1 VSSLL
6 CKAKASSFS
15 IFTVIKRRSLLLRG
29 YWPTSALKRNEKS
42 LELFLFETGVPLVL
56 HCRIL

>member
-1 VSSLL
+1 MSSLL

-42 LELFLFETGVPLVL
+42 LELFLF
-56 HCRIL
+56 